1 MKKILGKVHH
11 RLKSSELFCK
21 FSQIQDIKETK
32 NESKPNDRPN
42 EGKPINHADES
53 KSLRKTSKR
62 KEESKAWTRRALPDI
77 TGKTPMKEVSLIL
90 PPLPKPNLQPQL
102 VNVTE
107 KSNGNQKFIHS
118 EPKGLVQVRD
128 ESTKTPEKHEAARV
142 QPFDDQI
149 FIHNASDMTENITNT
164 DRNTCKHNTELVNT
178 GMVTKK
184 NLSPMRVSP
193 YRSRAVMME
202 PLDYEN
208 NFEQQDDDHNIH
220 RPSETDSINNQ
231 NEYLTSDHS
240 PLVVL
245 RPTPKPVVDAKP
257 TPTEIPWKV
266 KLRPVSKAIESDIS
280 STKKTESCIHKHLR
294 PTNIKRNLVIALE
307 DTELREKTDKICL
320 DEDIDINNLPK
331 REFPDSDEV
340 QIFSNEGEDSKS
352 SDTVNHYA
360 AVKLQVARVN
370 ENSSGTEDQNT
381 TIKGQ
386 NTTVNE
392 DNPYSADHNRNI
404 KEQSAADD
412 ENSSDTV
419 DYNTIIKEENA
430 TVNEICINTINTG
443 RKSIDQTK
451 EMVEISRKDESTRS
465 TEHIVG
471 DIANDSGSSIVHTA
485 ENALAYIENSKC
497 DGKNTIVYKLS
508 ETEYEYVM
516 LLRKMEENG
525 MSREAIL
532 HRLDTEN
539 ATEEIR
545 NIVMDR
551 HVQVQ
556 KSPKVRE
563 SIDITKGIVNDQGNA
578 MTEISGIC
586 QHEEGNVKNKL
597 DNLFAKETN
606 PAEDTDSRVEKYR
619 LMLKRGLHEDQVKH
633 AMRRDGMKESIFDQV
648 LCNAQD
654 KPSSQEPVC
663 VSSACSVLSNEE
675 ENIASKYKMMLKI
688 GLLEDQVRHKM
699 KLDNIEEKIIQE
711 VCGSE
716 KAKSPQYKNA
726 ISSEEEEIASEYL
739 KMLKYGLHEDQVRH
753 KMTMDNIDRKIIDF
767 VCKTVA
773 KKVTPK
779 RKRDSNLIRLHVETI
794 SNPNPNSVWSTAKK
808 RKQDDDQVINI
819 CMLEDLFKKKPML
832 PKQPTKT
839 AENKL
844 NIGLSGKTMQN
855 VGVVLQKF
863 KEFAINEL
871 IGIIRDLDSK
881 CQIQEENIELI
892 TGLMP
897 TDENDKM
904 LLSNYA
910 GEIDKLSIVETFLLK
925 LFSIPRVE
933 EKIKTIKLM
942 ATFKQ
947 NCQNLSSRFEVLR
960 CACNDV
966 MKSDR
971 LRDIM
976 IIARD
981 IGNKMNEGNYSGGAE
996 GIKFSSLLK
1005 LRETKGND
1013 GKTTVLDF
1021 IVARMIENGKQETLN
1036 LVDDFPLCAEASRI
1050 FITDLVCEK
1059 AALESARRVCKTEEV
1074 KKREEESDSGK
1085 PFTKGLIKLS
1095 KFIKD
1100 TETDLDELE
1109 AFRNKTKNACIVSTS
1124 ISNCYNV
1131 ELII

>member
-1 MKKILGKVHH
+1 
-11 RLKSSELFCK
+11 
-21 FSQIQDIKETK
+21 
-32 NESKPNDRPN
+32 
-42 EGKPINHADES
+42 
-53 KSLRKTSKR
+53 
-62 KEESKAWTRRALPDI
+62 
-77 TGKTPMKEVSLIL
+77 
-90 PPLPKPNLQPQL
+90 
-102 VNVTE
+102 
-107 KSNGNQKFIHS
+107 
-118 EPKGLVQVRD
+118 
-128 ESTKTPEKHEAARV
+128 
-142 QPFDDQI
+142 
-149 FIHNASDMTENITNT
+149 
-164 DRNTCKHNTELVNT
+164 
-178 GMVTKK
+178 
-184 NLSPMRVSP
+184 
-193 YRSRAVMME
+193 
-202 PLDYEN
+202 
-208 NFEQQDDDHNIH
+208 
-220 RPSETDSINNQ
+220 
-231 NEYLTSDHS
+231 
-240 PLVVL
+240 
-245 RPTPKPVVDAKP
+245 
-257 TPTEIPWKV
+257 
-266 KLRPVSKAIESDIS
+266 
-280 STKKTESCIHKHLR
+280 
-294 PTNIKRNLVIALE
+294 
-307 DTELREKTDKICL
+307 
-320 DEDIDINNLPK
+320 
-331 REFPDSDEV
+331 
-340 QIFSNEGEDSKS
+340 
-352 SDTVNHYA
+352 
-360 AVKLQVARVN
+360 
-370 ENSSGTEDQNT
+370 
-381 TIKGQ
+381 
-386 NTTVNE
+386 
-392 DNPYSADHNRNI
+392 
-404 KEQSAADD
+404 
-412 ENSSDTV
+412 
-419 DYNTIIKEENA
+419 
-430 TVNEICINTINTG
+430 
-443 RKSIDQTK
+443 
-451 EMVEISRKDESTRS
+451 MVEISRKDESTRS
-465 TEHIVG
+465 TERIVG
-471 DIANDSGSSIVHTA
+471 DIANDSGSPIVHTA

-497 DGKNTIVYKLS
+497 EGKKTIVYKLS
-508 ETEYEYVM
+508 EAEYEYVM

-556 KSPKVRE
+556 KSPKVQE
-563 SIDITKGIVNDQGNA
+563 SIDITNGIVNDEGNA
-578 MTEISGIC
+578 MTKISGIC
-586 QHEEGNVKNKL
+586 QHEEGDVKTKL

-648 LCNAQD
+648 LCNAQN
-654 KPSSQEPVC
+654 KPSSQDPVY
-663 VSSACSVLSNEE
+663 VSSANCVLSNED

-716 KAKSPQYKNA
+716 KAKSPQNKNA

-753 KMTMDNIDRKIIDF
+753 KMAMDNIDRKIIDF
-767 VCKTVA
+767 VCKTTA

-832 PKQPTKT
+832 PKQPTKA
-839 AENKL
+839 AENRFS
-844 NIGLSGKTMQN
+844 IGLSGKTMQN

-881 CQIQEENIELI
+881 CQIKEENIELL

-910 GEIDKLSIVETFLLK
+910 GEIDKLSVVETFLLN

-1021 IVARMIENGKQETLN
+1021 IVARMIENGKQDTLN
-1036 LVDDFPLCAEASRI
+1036 LGDDFPLCAEASRI

-1059 AALESARRVCKTEEV
+1059 SVLESARRLCKTEEV

-1109 AFRNKTKNACIVSTS
+1109 AFRNKTKTACIVSIS